1 MTFHL
6 CFLIY
11 VLISLSLIVNEVEIS
26 SVLIGHL
33 CVCVCVCVHMCIVY
47 SYPLSTFLWIFH
59 FLLTHMNSLYI
70 NKISHL
76 SYTFPF
82 PRSYLSFSV

>member
-11 VLISLSLIVNEVEIS
+11 VLISLSLIVSEVEIS

-33 CVCVCVCVHMCIVY
+33 CVCVCVCAHVHCLFISLVHFPLDFSFFIN
-47 SYPLSTFLWIFH
+47 SYEFFI
-59 FLLTHMNSLYI
+59 Y
-70 NKISHL
+70 
-76 SYTFPF
+76 
-82 PRSYLSFSV
+82 